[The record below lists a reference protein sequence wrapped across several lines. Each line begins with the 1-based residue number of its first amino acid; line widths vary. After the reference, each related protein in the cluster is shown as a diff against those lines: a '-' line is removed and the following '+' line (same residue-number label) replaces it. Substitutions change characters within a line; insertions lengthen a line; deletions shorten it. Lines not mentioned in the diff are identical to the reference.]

1 VDFEPVLDNECEW
14 KHVFLLYSE
23 SRPFRLYAQSQG
35 DRNTWVAILKYII
48 AQGKVEIAEA
58 NQEAVRRMIHSKS
71 AQPLSRNVDDVITS
85 KTPYT
90 PPEIQERVENFVKL
104 TPTKEQKKNKVKIS
118 PSESSNS
125 NQTPNS
131 SLNGTMLPQNLL
143 TGK

>member
-1 VDFEPVLDNECEW
+1 
-14 KHVFLLYSE
+14 
-23 SRPFRLYAQSQG
+23 
-35 DRNTWVAILKYII
+35 
-48 AQGKVEIAEA
+48 
-58 NQEAVRRMIHSKS
+58 MIHSKS
-71 AQPLSRNVDDVITS
+71 AQPLSRNVDDAITS